1 MRLLVD
7 NKNILQKIWFKLKY
21 SISFAE
27 AIKIQGIWK
36 SPVQYHEGYDMN
48 IECPH
53 CEVDFNSEDI
63 AHTLKNGYYI
73 CPVCEKK
80 IPAPSAN
87 NRNTPVSFISRKK
100 YIIPILMIVGIIAL
114 TVFFF
119 LKSSDKS
126 PEKANP
132 ITAIK
137 TEPVSQQSPPPINVP
152 PDSPASQETIPASQ
166 APQIQQQPDK
176 MKIVEQIAAEFHKN
190 HSYTLEGEFVCL
202 DMAINIWNQLMTKG
216 IEAKIVGGNIR
227 ENITAWNYR
236 QLAFAS
242 NHAWVVATVSPTE
255 KVAIET
261 TEGTVIKPGMKDYS
275 TYFKGI
281 MFDSPAEIKRFELL
295 RKKMNDVCRDA
306 KQMITD
312 WNQNVSGQQ
321 LHPAEIVARKS
332 RLEQRKQDCENTFKE
347 LQEFESKAVFY

>member
-1 MRLLVD
+1 
-7 NKNILQKIWFKLKY
+7 
-21 SISFAE
+21 
-27 AIKIQGIWK
+27 
-36 SPVQYHEGYDMN
+36 MN

-63 AHTLKNGYYI
+63 AHTLKNGYYV

-80 IPAPSAN
+80 IPASSAN
-87 NRNTPVSFISRKK
+87 SQNNPASFMSRKK
-100 YIIPILMIVGIIAL
+100 YIIPILMIAGFAAL
-114 TVFFF
+114 TVFLFF
-119 LKSSDKS
+119 KSSDKT
-126 PEKANP
+126 PAKINP
-132 ITAIK
+132 VTTIK
-137 TEPVSQQSPPPINVP
+137 TEPLSQPSPLPTNPPP
-152 PDSPASQETIPASQ
+152 DTPASPETMPVLQ
-166 APQIQQQPDK
+166 APQIQQPPDK

-216 IEAKIVGGNIR
+216 IEAKIMGGTMR
-227 ENITAWNYR
+227 ENITAWNFR
-236 QLAFAS
+236 QLALAS

-275 TYFKGI
+275 TYLKGI
-281 MFDSPAEIKRFELL
+281 MFDSPAEIKQFELL

-306 KQMITD
+306 NQMVTD
-312 WNQNVSGQQ
+312 WNQNVTNKQ
-321 LHPAEIVARKS
+321 LPPAEIVARKS
-332 RLEQRKQDCENTFKE
+332 RLEQRRQDCENTFKE